1 MTELHDQP
9 GTATRR
15 GVLFGAG
22 ALGAGAILAACGGEE
37 PSANNP
43 PADDPTEGPADD
55 ENPEPTQA
63 SEGIKT
69 SDVPVGGGIV
79 VKEQETV
86 VTQPTAGQFQAFS
99 AICTHQMCVLAN
111 VSNNMINCTCHGS
124 QYNIADGSVARGPA
138 TRALTRKQ
146 VTVNGDTLTV
156 T

>member
-37 PSANNP
+37 PSSSGNNEPPESEGP
-43 PADDPTEGPADD
+43 PA
-55 ENPEPTQA
+55 A
-63 SEGIKT
+63 SEAIKK
-69 SDVPVGGGIV
+69 SDVPVGGGVV

-99 AICTHQMCVLAN
+99 AICTHQNCVLAN
-111 VSNNMINCTCHGS
+111 VTDKMINCTCHGS

-138 TRALTRKQ
+138 TRPLTRKN
-146 VTVNGDTLTV
+146 VTDNGDTLTV